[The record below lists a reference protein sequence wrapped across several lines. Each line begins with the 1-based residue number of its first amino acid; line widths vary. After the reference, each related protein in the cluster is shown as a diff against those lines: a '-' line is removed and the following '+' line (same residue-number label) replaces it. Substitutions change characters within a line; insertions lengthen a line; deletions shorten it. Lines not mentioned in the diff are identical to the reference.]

1 MYHPDEEPSFNY
13 LSIGPTNLDNVN
25 NNLNEQIHSACKKFN
40 TWKYLFLIVCIFVI
54 LGFFVSPYKSQI
66 SMIDST
72 DYMVDLN
79 YTNKTS
85 KNIEKMNKIAPE
97 IEIERFGI
105 SSMTE
110 KVSLDNLTDKE
121 FTNDSSSELRLLDKL
136 PLSRITTDLSSYY
149 SGSHYNS
156 QGLNKRAI
164 DNNICNDKNYTRKVL
179 KMVYEL
185 TYFALPKDIKNET
198 KFEASDLK
206 IIGDNI
212 WVVCDNSWHLGRF
225 GLSLT
230 PFSHQNELVYMRT
243 TTAGGRPMDIE
254 KLLDGTDP
262 TKEDSQWEAIVYD
275 NVTRHLYVIRESIP
289 HIIEKGLDNY
299 NYKNEIDSKIEVN
312 REEEL
317 KYIFGNIDGNSD
329 NIKDKFEFA
338 SNKEHLNDIQKGINN
353 FEVQRKHRIFEKS
366 CPYNT
371 NLEGVKI
378 MDRKY
383 QNLLYTETREVKGNK
398 EYKGRTKKDQKH
410 LKSKIAEPHYHSHII
425 ELALVNVDGQDFYE
439 VIENCAAEYLFM
451 FDNKGFE
458 GAIGLRTRQGEFYI
472 LGLCEGNYC
481 LGGVQGEQPG
491 NGRLVLM
498 EKVYISSQHNT
509 SADIKIARNNQE
521 VVQDIE
527 NKDFDEDANYKYKS
541 ENYDLN
547 ENSDIGAFNIAKPL
561 MKCIWKTVRMIEI
574 PSEVKFQD
582 YSSIDVRGSKVAITS
597 QEDSAVWIGGVDYG
611 DGEFLDPQK
620 LSLIPGGK
628 TYYFPRDHDC
638 DYKYCNIE
646 GVSFISDNLIV
657 TVSDKMKKNKRQS
670 PKCLEKDQSV
680 HVFSIPI

>member
-1 MYHPDEEPSFNY
+1 MYHPDEESSFNY
-13 LSIGPTNLDNVN
+13 LSIGPTSLDNIDN
-25 NNLNEQIHSACKKFN
+25 SLNEQIHSAYKQFN
-40 TWKYLFLIVCIFVI
+40 IWKYLFLVVCVFVI
-54 LGFFVSPYKSQI
+54 LGCFVSPYKNQI

-72 DYMVDLN
+72 DYIVDFN
-79 YTNKTS
+79 YTDKTN
-85 KNIEKMNKIAPE
+85 KNIEEMNKIVPE
-97 IEIERFGI
+97 FEIERFGI
-105 SSMTE
+105 SDMTE
-110 KVSLDNLTDKE
+110 DVSLDNLTDKE
-121 FTNDSSSELRLLDKL
+121 FINDSSSELRLLDKL
-136 PLSRITTDLSSYY
+136 PLSRITTDLSGYY

-156 QGLNKRAI
+156 QGLNKRAL
-164 DNNICNDKNYTRKVL
+164 DNNICNDKNYTKEVL

-185 TYFALPKDIKNET
+185 TYFALPKDIKSET

-206 IIGDNI
+206 IIGDDI

-230 PFSHQNELVYMRT
+230 PFSNKNKLVYMRT
-243 TTAGGRPMDIE
+243 TTAGGRPMDV
-254 KLLDGTDP
+254 KNLLDGTDP
-262 TKEDSQWEAIVYD
+262 TKEDSQWEAIIYD

-289 HIIEKGLDNY
+289 HIIEKGLGNY
-299 NYKNEIDSKIEVN
+299 NYGNEIDPKIEIN
-312 REEEL
+312 RGKEL
-317 KYIFGNIDGNSD
+317 KYIFDNIDEKSD
-329 NIKDKFEFA
+329 NIKGEFEFA
-338 SNKEHLNDIQKGINN
+338 SNREYLDDIQKGIND
-353 FEVQRKHRIFEKS
+353 FEIQKKYWSFEKF

-378 MDRKY
+378 IDQNY
-383 QNLLYTETREVKGNK
+383 QNSLYTETKEVKENK
-398 EYKGRTKKDQKH
+398 EYRKTKKDQDD
-410 LKSKIAEPHYHSHII
+410 LKSKVVEPHYHSHII

-439 VIENCAAEYLFM
+439 VIENCASEYLFM

-458 GAIGLRTRQGEFYI
+458 GAVGLRTRQGEFYI

-498 EKVYISSQHNT
+498 KKVYISYQHNT
-509 SADIKIARNNQE
+509 PADIKIARNNQE
-521 VVQDIE
+521 VVQNIE
-527 NKDFDEDANYKYKS
+527 NKDFDKDTNKYKNG
-541 ENYDLN
+541 NYDLN
-547 ENSDIGAFNIAKPL
+547 ENSDIGASNITKQL
-561 MKCIWKTVRMIEI
+561 IRCIWKTVRMIEV

-582 YSSIDVRGSKVAITS
+582 YSSIDVKGSKVAITS
-597 QEDSAVWIGGVDYG
+597 QEDSAVWIGNINYG

-620 LSLIPGGK
+620 LSLIAGGK
-628 TYYFPRDHDC
+628 TYYFPRDYDC